1 MIWFCARIIPNKT
14 LAFASDP
21 VALSYVCD
29 RVSCET
35 IICHWFS
42 VPRQMSLA
50 YNELNGITKSR
61 KSFGLELIQLGN
73 VHYLWA
79 WGGADILRGAI
90 YFWQV
95 GDL

>member
-1 MIWFCARIIPNKT
+1 MFVIGYRVKQ
-14 LAFASDP
+14 L
-21 VALSYVCD
+21 YVTC
-29 RVSCET
+29 S
-35 IICHWFS
+35 S

-61 KSFGLELIQLGN
+61 KSFGLELIQFGN

-79 WGGADILRGAI
+79 GGGGYFEGAI